1 MLVVIALGGS
11 ALLRP
16 GERLTVD
23 RQRVNVRAAARALAP
38 VASAHQ
44 LVLAVGNGPQAG
56 LLALQGAA
64 YARVEAYP
72 DDALGAHTEGMLDY
86 LIEQE
91 LGNMLPTDRPVAS
104 VLTMVEVDRD
114 DPAFRNPT
122 TFIGPICLRDEAEHL
137 SARKG
142 WAFKPVGDKW
152 RRVVASPEPRRI
164 VELRTIKCLLEQRT
178 VVIAAGGGGIPTT
191 YAHNT
196 SRRFSGVDGV
206 IDKDLAAALLAR
218 ELGADLFV
226 MLTDA
231 DAVYADWG
239 RPAQRAIRRA
249 TPAALA
255 QMSFAAGSMRP
266 KVEGACRFARATGRP
281 AAIGTVGE
289 LDQIVAGSAGT
300 TVSMTEPG
308 ISYAV
313 GAEPV
318 SVAVPAAVVNSR
330 LPTADARV
338 ELR

>member
-1 MLVVIALGGS
+1 MLVVIAMGGS
-11 ALLRP
+11 ALFRP

-23 RQRVNVRAAARALAP
+23 SQRVSVRAAAKALAP
-38 VASAHQ
+38 IASAHQ
-44 LVLAVGNGPQAG
+44 LVVAVGSGPQVG

-64 YARVEAYP
+64 YARVEACP
-72 DDALGAHTEGMLDY
+72 SDVLGAQTEGMIDY

-91 LGNMLPTDRPVAS
+91 LGNLLPIDRPVAS

-152 RRVVASPEPRRI
+152 RRVVASPEPRRT

-178 VVIAAGGGGIPTT
+178 VVIAAGGGGIPTAC
-191 YAHNT
+191 AHKT
-196 SRRFSGVDGV
+196 SGRFSGVDCV

-266 KVEGACRFARATGRP
+266 KVEAACRFAGPTGRP
-281 AAIGTVGE
+281 AAIGTVGD
-289 LDQIVAGSAGT
+289 LDRILAGCAGT

-308 ISYAV
+308 ISYAMAADPADV
-313 GAEPV
+313 V
-318 SVAVPAAVVNSR
+318 VPAAVVKSGTPR
-330 LPTADARV
+330 TDARA